1 MPPCDDALKLDTTN
15 VKALYRRATL
25 LYQKNQFDDAI
36 KDLDDAGRLTPEDR
50 AVRKLRGRVDQ
61 EIAKQKTKEKTMAQ
75 KMFG

>member
-25 LYQKNQFDDAI
+25 LYQKNQFDDTI
-36 KDLDDAGRLTPEDR
+36 KDLDDAGRLAPEDR

>member
-36 KDLDDAGRLTPEDR
+36 KDLDDAGRLAPEDR

>member
-36 KDLDDAGRLTPEDR
+36 KDLDDAGRLAPEDT